1 MTLLDQILSP
11 RDLRVLPVDKLPALA
26 DEIRSRILEVVG
38 RNGGHLASN
47 LGVVELTIALHRCLD
62 TPNDRLLFDVG
73 HQCYPHKLLTGRA
86 DRFHT
91 IRQAG
96 GLCGFPEVTESEYD
110 VFNVGHAGTAIATA
124 FGLARADQAA
134 GRTCRTVALVG
145 DASIVN
151 GLSFEGLNQAGTLNR
166 QFLVVLND
174 NHWGIAPTQ
183 GALAKHL
190 ARFRASAVYDELKK
204 QLGATLPRVPLVG
217 KRMSEVL
224 DHLKQG
230 IKATLAPHQ
239 LFEHFGFQYVGPVDG
254 HDIKHLIEMLDIVKD
269 VPHPVLLH
277 VDTVKGRGCD
287 WASAEPETF
296 HSPSPF
302 TIKTGKVTLHETG
315 GRSWTRAFADA
326 LIEQAERNDK
336 IVAITAAM
344 PEGTGLSFFAER
356 FPNRYLDVGI
366 AESSGVDIAAGLA
379 RGGCRPVVAIYSTFL
394 QRGFDQIFQ
403 EVALQ
408 ELPVVF
414 CMDRAGLVGGDG
426 AVHHGFAD
434 IAYLRGLPGMILI
447 APADEPELNAAL
459 TFALAQHRPVAIRYP
474 RDEVPADSPECPPFQ
489 LGVSRRMREGDAA
502 TVLAYGTTVAS
513 AMAAAD
519 LLAADGV
526 EIRVVNARFACPID
540 EVMVA
545 AAFSA
550 GLPVVTVEDHSI
562 AGGFGSA
569 VLETAQEIGLTIRSM
584 TRLGLPQDRF
594 VAHGSRAGQ
603 MAEVGIDAAGIASA
617 VHRLLAEAPAG
628 EPWERAAT
636 ARTTRDPRPLLSS

>member
-1 MTLLDQILSP
+1 MTLLDQIGSP
-11 RDLRVLPVDKLPALA
+11 RDLRALPADKLPALA
-26 DEIRSRILEVVG
+26 DEIRNRIIEVVG

-62 TPNDRLLFDVG
+62 TPNDRLLLDVG

-91 IRQAG
+91 IRQDG
-96 GLCGFPEVTESEYD
+96 GLCGFPESTESEYD

-124 FGLARADQAA
+124 IGLARADQAA

-190 ARFRASAVYDELKK
+190 ARFRASAVYEELKK
-204 QLGATLPRVPLVG
+204 QLGATLTRVPLVG
-217 KRMSEVL
+217 RRMTEVF

-254 HDIKHLIEMLDIVKD
+254 HNIKHLIEMMEIVKD

-287 WASAEPETF
+287 WASAQPETF

-302 TIKTGKVTLHETG
+302 TIETGKVTIQKAG
-315 GRSWTRAFADA
+315 GKSWTRAFADA
-326 LIEQAERNDK
+326 ILEQAEQNERV
-336 IVAITAAM
+336 IAITAAM
-344 PEGTGLSFFAER
+344 PDGTGLSLFAER
-356 FPNRYLDVGI
+356 FPNRFLDVGI
-366 AESSGVDIAAGLA
+366 AESCAVDIAAGLA
-379 RGGCRPVVAIYSTFL
+379 RGGLRPVVAIYSTFL

-434 IAYLRGLPGMILI
+434 IAYLRGLPGMVLI
-447 APADEPELNAAL
+447 APADEPELKAAL
-459 TFALAQHRPVAIRYP
+459 TFALAQRRPVAIRYP
-474 RDEVPADSPECPPFQ
+474 RDEVPRDPPRGPPFE

-502 TVLAYGTTVAS
+502 TVLAYGATVTP
-513 AMAAAD
+513 AMEAAD
-519 LLAADGV
+519 LLAADG
-526 EIRVVNARFACPID
+526 IDITVVNARFACPID
-540 EVMVA
+540 EAMVA
-545 AAFSA
+545 AAFAA
-550 GLPVVTVEDHSI
+550 GRPVVTVEDHSV
-562 AGGFGSA
+562 AAGFGSA
-569 VLETAQEIGLTIRSM
+569 VLETAQHMGLTVRSM

-603 MAEVGIDAAGIASA
+603 MAEVGIDAAGIAYA
-617 VHRLLAEAPAG
+617 VHRLLENLAHEKPWVEPRAG
-628 EPWERAAT
+628 
-636 ARTTRDPRPLLSS
+636 RTTRNERPLLSP

>member
-190 ARFRASAVYDELKK
+190 ARFRASAVYEELKK

-502 TVLAYGTTVAS
+502 TVLAYGATVAS

-519 LLAADGV
+519 LLAADAV

-540 EVMVA
+540 EAMVA
-545 AAFSA
+545 AAFNA
-550 GLPVVTVEDHSI
+550 GRPVVTVEDHSI

-617 VHRLLAEAPAG
+617 LHRLLAEAPAG
-628 EPWERAAT
+628 EPWERPGT

>member
-540 EVMVA
+540 EAMVA
-545 AAFSA
+545 AAFNA
-550 GLPVVTVEDHSI
+550 GRPVVTVEDHSI

-628 EPWERAAT
+628 EPWEPAGT